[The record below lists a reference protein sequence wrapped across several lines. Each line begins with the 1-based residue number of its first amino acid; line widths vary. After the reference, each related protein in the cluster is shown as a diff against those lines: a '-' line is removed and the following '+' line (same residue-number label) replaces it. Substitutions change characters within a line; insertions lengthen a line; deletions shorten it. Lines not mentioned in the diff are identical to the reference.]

1 MAHIEGTQILIVE
14 DDDADLELTL
24 RSLRERKIANQ
35 IDVARDGVEA
45 LAMLDRES
53 LPRVVLLDLKLPKLS
68 GIEVLERIRANPRT
82 RQLPVVIL
90 TSSSE
95 EPDVA
100 RAYALGV
107 NSYIVKPVHFDA
119 FASAVADVGLYWMV
133 HNNPPRMA

>member
-24 RSLRERKIANQ
+24 RALKERKIANQ

-45 LAMLDRES
+45 LALLDRES

-82 RQLPVVIL
+82 RQLPVVVL

-95 EPDVA
+95 EPDIA

-107 NSYIVKPVHFDA
+107 NSYIVKTVHFDA

-133 HNNPPRMA
+133 HNKPPRIA